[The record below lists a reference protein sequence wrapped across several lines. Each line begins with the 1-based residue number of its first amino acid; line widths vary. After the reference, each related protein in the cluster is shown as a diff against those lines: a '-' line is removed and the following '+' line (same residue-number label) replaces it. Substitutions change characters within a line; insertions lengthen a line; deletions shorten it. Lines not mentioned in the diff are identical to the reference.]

1 MDISLSRR
9 HFIATAMVAALLAP
23 NVLFADDSEVPG
35 EVILSTPFEFV
46 KFSVNG
52 KSAWEN
58 HEYTKRNKTL
68 VIMGLARDQEN
79 EIVLTPRVEGYQ
91 PYTLVVKPSEYK
103 RRKVRVRGRRV
114 VVYRVSKRV
123 KFKKVA
129 PAAPKAAPKAT
140 PKAGTKAKK

>member
-35 EVILSTPFEFV
+35 EVVLSTPFEFV

-103 RRKVRVRGRRV
+103 RRKVRVRGRRGLPARRAV
-114 VVYRVSKRV
+114 HRAACAAARATRDSCGVRI
-123 KFKKVA
+123 A
-129 PAAPKAAPKAT
+129 PR
-140 PKAGTKAKK
+140 GV